1 MLNKEGNQKMY
12 TNITEKQ
19 ALDYITEYAARE
31 TGGDFL
37 GAMIK
42 LKENIATEPDIKL
55 RVCFAVAFAG
65 FSKFFAEVE

>member
-1 MLNKEGNQKMY
+1 MLNKKGNEKMY

-19 ALDYITEYAARE
+19 ALDYISEYAAKE

-42 LKENIATEPDIKL
+42 LKENIVLVNFNIKEL
-55 RVCFAVAFAG
+55 F
-65 FSKFFAEVE
+65 K

>member
-1 MLNKEGNQKMY
+1 MY

-19 ALDYITEYAARE
+19 ALDYITDYANKN

-55 RVCFAVAFAG
+55 RVCFAVHLQVLVNFLRRLNNG
-65 FSKFFAEVE
+65 WFYL

>member
-1 MLNKEGNQKMY
+1 MLNKKGNEKMY

-42 LKENIATEPDIKL
+42 LKEKD
-55 RVCFAVAFAG
+55 
-65 FSKFFAEVE
+65 